1 MQTSSSMDQLARR
14 PYEDDDKRQ
23 LGDDTFRKIVASDV
37 YREGSALPASAPETS
52 RTNIGKVRQLFEE
65 RRKQQIRV
73 RRPLQTAAV
82 GRDKS
87 YPLQPIR
94 RNKPEIGDDA
104 SVDEI
109 TQPVIVYDS
118 SIFGRLPNLGGRLLS
133 DKTKPTAG
141 GETNSNFT
149 QSADMSAAARRNVNS
164 SVTKVTEDMSR
175 LSTGRSL
182 VNGVL
187 KKPVVVVNR
196 QIPSPKQGTVQPIGK
211 STKSTAVAN
220 RLSDDRLGTS
230 NDIDRARLTAA
241 DRKPLASREVKKPI
255 PSLTSPTKKKP
266 LTNGTIKMPS
276 KSTAAAAVKKP
287 SQPPPPGM
295 VNCKTCGR
303 NFAQDRIKKH
313 QEICEKASKS
323 KRKKFDPLKQRLK
336 GTEAE
341 GYINQIKSTKK
352 ISEPPKKDT
361 WRKQHE
367 EFINNIRA
375 ARMVKQHLAQ
385 GGKLSDLPPPPPSD
399 TSDYVPCP
407 HCGRKFNDAA
417 AARHIPKCVTM
428 RHNKPKN
435 VPANRSD
442 PSKIKKI
449 NATRKR

>member
-1 MQTSSSMDQLARR
+1 M
-14 PYEDDDKRQ
+14 
-23 LGDDTFRKIVASDV
+23 
-37 YREGSALPASAPETS
+37 
-52 RTNIGKVRQLFEE
+52 RQLFEE
-65 RRKQQIRV
+65 RRKQQIR
-73 RRPLQTAAV
+73 RPLQTAAAAAALKGNKTAV

-104 SVDEI
+104 SVDGDALDEI
-109 TQPVIVYDS
+109 TQLVTVYDS

-133 DKTKPTAG
+133 DKKPTD
-141 GETNSNFT
+141 GETKSNFS

-182 VNGVL
+182 VNGIP
-187 KKPVVVVNR
+187 KKPVVNR
-196 QIPSPKQGTVQPIGK
+196 QIPSPKQGTVQPMGK
-211 STKSTAVAN
+211 STKSNAAAAN

-230 NDIDRARLTAA
+230 NDIDRTRLTAA

-266 LTNGTIKMPS
+266 LTNGTVKMAS

-313 QEICEKASKS
+313 QEICEKASKT